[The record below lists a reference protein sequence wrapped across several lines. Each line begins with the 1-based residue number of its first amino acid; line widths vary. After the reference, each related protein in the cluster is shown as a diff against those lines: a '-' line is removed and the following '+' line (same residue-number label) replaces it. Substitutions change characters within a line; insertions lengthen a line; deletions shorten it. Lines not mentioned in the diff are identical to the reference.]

1 MSDKKNNEKSTKG
14 LQKNALE
21 WSVFAVS
28 LLLVGAV
35 LFYLGREMLLA
46 KEAPPHIVLQ
56 LDKPHS
62 LQKSDGEEPSFM
74 VAVKASNKGGQTA
87 EGVHLEV
94 EMQRGQEKPQT
105 ADYDIDFLPR
115 GSSRE
120 GYVAFKGSPDNVKLK
135 ARVLG
140 YGIP

>member
-1 MSDKKNNEKSTKG
+1 MSDKQKNAKSTSD
-14 LQKNALE
+14 LSKNALE

-28 LLLVGAV
+28 FLLVVGV
-35 LFYLGREMLLA
+35 LFYLGREMLLVD
-46 KEAPPHIVLQ
+46 EAPPHIVLQ
-56 LDKPHS
+56 LDKPHP
-62 LQKSDGEEPSFM
+62 LQKSDGEEAGFI

-105 ADYDIDFLPR
+105 ADFDIDFLPR

-120 GYVAFKGSPDNVKLK
+120 GYVAFKGASDNVKLK